1 MKNLIQ
7 LEKNKINTVANQYR
21 KDGYEVVFES
31 ANMPQFLKDV
41 QVDMVALSKN
51 DNVLIEVVSQASV
64 KNRDKLERLA
74 KLVQNREKWR
84 FEVIVT
90 NPKEEIR
97 PSISLQ
103 EIIERIEQAKQLL
116 GNDQPLAAILLA
128 WSSTEAI
135 LRVLAENDDIKLKNR
150 SPIQLTKT
158 LYSLGAIGPTAYEA
172 LVKAAK
178 QRNSIAHGY
187 QEDNGKID
195 NDVLARELIETTSGL
210 LRRLASD
217 VEVEKEQLTSD
228 ELVEWFYEHY
238 DDPANGV
245 PYESREGGYQ
255 YFNGGPYD
263 PWEVL
268 ADEFSW
274 VNEETIEEAANKIYP
289 NGYEWIEKGQY

>member
-1 MKNLIQ
+1 MKNLMQ
-7 LEKNKINTVANQYR
+7 LEKKKINSVANQY
-21 KDGYEVVFES
+21 KKEGYTIIFES
-31 ANMPQFLKDV
+31 TNMPGFLKDIK
-41 QVDMVALSKN
+41 VDMVALSAK

-64 KNRDKLERLA
+64 KDREKLERLA
-74 KLVQNREKWR
+74 TLVQNREKWR

-90 NPKEEIR
+90 NPKEKER
-97 PSISLQ
+97 QSISLQ
-103 EIIERIEQAKQLL
+103 EIMDRIEQAKQLL
-116 GNDQPLAAILLA
+116 SNDQGLAAILLA
-128 WSSTEAI
+128 WSSTEAVM
-135 LRVLAENDDIKLKNR
+135 RVLAEKDDVKLKNR

-158 LYSLGAIGPTAYEA
+158 LYSIGSIGPSAYEV
-172 LVKAAK
+172 LIRVAK

-187 QEDNGKID
+187 QEDEQISD
-195 NDVLARELIETTSGL
+195 NNTLARELLDTTSDL
-210 LRRLASD
+210 LRRLASE
-217 VEVEKEQLTSD
+217 VEEEKEQLTSG

-274 VNEETIEEAANKIYP
+274 VHEEVIEEAANKIYP
-289 NGYEWIEKGQY
+289 NGYEWIVKGQY